1 MNKTLLAALLAAAI
15 PAAAQQ
21 PAGPLLPMFDAA
33 GLTKACDET
42 LARAR
47 ERVAKMEA
55 GKGGEGYLAEWNAL
69 QIDLEGTLYPI
80 SNLGSLHPEK
90 AVRDAAE
97 PCLQKSTAFNTD
109 LFQSEKLYARVRDIK
124 PANAAEA
131 KLRKNLIEGFEDSGV
146 ALPADKRARAKEITT
161 RLEQLR
167 QAFERAVRD
176 DPITVRFTA
185 AELAGVP
192 ESFMKARKPEADGT
206 YVLKA
211 DPPTYDAVMTNAKN
225 EDTRKRMFV
234 ARVQRGGEGN
244 IAVLDEAYKLRQEL
258 AALYGQ
264 PTFAHHVQR
273 RRMVGSPD
281 VVNKFLAE
289 VKATVTDVEKA
300 ELKLLAQAKARE
312 TGTPA
317 QAVVPR
323 WDTLYYQN
331 IVRREK
337 FDVDEEKTRK
347 YFPTP
352 KAVEFALLVS
362 ETLYGIKFKEAKAPA
377 WHPDVR
383 YFDIFDAANG
393 KFIANI
399 YLDLYPRDGKRNG
412 AWAAGVRRAS
422 TLAGR
427 TPTSVLATNFN
438 RDGLSHREME
448 TLLHEFG
455 HVLHGVLSRAQYSS
469 QAGTAVK
476 RDFVEAPSQMF
487 EEWVR
492 REESLALFRKVCS
505 DCPVLSKDEIARL
518 NAARRF
524 GQGISYSFQHLAA
537 SFDMALS
544 MKPEPAL
551 ALWKRLEAEQP
562 QGTTDFT
569 LRPAS
574 FAHVAG
580 SGYAAGYYG
589 YMWSEVIGL
598 DLLSAF
604 EKDMLDPKV
613 GARYR
618 DTILAQGGQEEEMDM
633 VRKFLGR
640 EPSNKAFL
648 EEISGKRRALTGS

>member
-1 MNKTLLAALLAAAI
+1 MTLEKTLLAALLAAAL
-15 PAAAQQ
+15 PATAQQ
-21 PAGPLLPMFDAA
+21 PAGPLLPQFDAA
-33 GLTKACDET
+33 GITKACDEA

-47 ERVAKMEA
+47 EAVAKMEA
-55 GKGGEGYLAEWNAL
+55 GKGGAGYLAEWNAL

-80 SNLGSLHPEK
+80 SNLGSLHPDK
-90 AVRDAAE
+90 AVRTAAE
-97 PCLQKSTAFNTD
+97 PCLQKATVFNTD
-109 LFQSEKLYARVRDIK
+109 LFQSEKLYARVRDIQ
-124 PANAAEA
+124 PADAAEA
-131 KLRKNLIEGFEDSGV
+131 KLKKNLTEGFEDSGV
-146 ALPADKRARAKEITT
+146 ALPPEKRARAKEIST

-176 DPITVRFTA
+176 DATTVRFTA

-192 ESFMKARKPEADGT
+192 ASFLKSRKPEADGS
-206 YVLKA
+206 YVLKP
-211 DPPTYDAVMTNAKN
+211 DPPTYDAVMTNAKG
-225 EDTRKRMFV
+225 EETRKRMYV
-234 ARVQRGGEGN
+234 ARVHRGGEGN

-258 AALYGQ
+258 AALHGQ
-264 PTFAHHVQR
+264 PTYAHHIQR

-281 VVNKFLAE
+281 VVNRFLAE
-289 VKATVTDVEKA
+289 VKATVTEVEKA
-300 ELKLLAQAKARE
+300 ELKLLAEAKARE
-312 TGTPA
+312 TGKA
-317 QAVVPR
+317 AGVVVPR

-337 FDVDEEKTRK
+337 FSVDEEKTRK
-347 YFPTP
+347 YFPTA

-362 ETLYGIKFKEAKAPA
+362 ETLYGIEFKEASAPA

-383 YFDIFDAANG
+383 YFDIFDAASG

-399 YLDLYPRDGKRNG
+399 YLDLFPRDGKRNG

-438 RDGLSHREME
+438 REGLSHRELE

-455 HVLHGVLSRAQYSS
+455 HVLHGVLSKARYSS

-492 REESLALFRKVCS
+492 REESLALFRKVCA
-505 DCPVLSKDEIARL
+505 DCPVLTKEEIERL

-524 GQGISYSFQHLAA
+524 GQGIHYSFQHLAA

-544 MKPEPAL
+544 TRPEPAL
-551 ALWKRLEAEQP
+551 ALWKRLEAAQP

-580 SGYAAGYYG
+580 PGYAAGYYG

-604 EKDMLDPKV
+604 ENNMLSPSV

-618 DTILAQGGQEEEMDM
+618 ETILAQGGQEEEMEM

-648 EEISGKRRALTGS
+648 EEISGKR